1 MGPLVCRA
9 SRNTSRGD
17 GLTSNV
23 RSPRDDE
30 EELKA
35 HIAILRGQSKSLKEV
50 LTEMMDEEPS
60 DDLVQAV
67 ENRILLAQ
75 ERDEAID
82 LGKIIESIQKMQS
95 CWV

>member
-9 SRNTSRGD
+9 SRNTNRGD

-67 ENRILLAQ
+67 GNRILLAQ

-82 LGKIIESIQKMQS
+82 LEKIIESIQKMQS

>member
-1 MGPLVCRA
+1 M
-9 SRNTSRGD
+9 S
-17 GLTSNV
+17 SNV

-50 LTEMMDEEPS
+50 LADMLDEEPS
-60 DDLVQAV
+60 EDLVKAV

-75 ERDEAID
+75 EQEESID
-82 LGKIIESIQKMQS
+82 LSKIVASIQTMQS
-95 CWV
+95 SWV

>member
-1 MGPLVCRA
+1 M
-9 SRNTSRGD
+9 
-17 GLTSNV
+17 TSNV
-23 RSPRDDE
+23 RAPRDDE

-50 LTEMMDEEPS
+50 LTDMLGEIPGNK
-60 DDLVQAV
+60 LVEAV

-75 ERDEAID
+75 QQQESID
-82 LGKIIESIQKMQS
+82 LEKIVESIKKMQS